1 MRRRLAEG
9 AIRASADPLQVKTR
23 FERFPASI
31 KGAFVIQGADGNPH
45 AVRIVSAW
53 VARLPGGTRR
63 PVPLEDQMVDVAPAR
78 DLFVPFEAGSADLV
92 PSWYAIES
100 TMQVDGGRSYE
111 FSGRPFAI
119 PWAKGEVR
127 RGSTR
132 LDRRV
137 QVGDRAF
144 VLDRLELGAD
154 SSSVVWRVEGGS
166 TETAVEVA
174 IVADGSK
181 LEVLP
186 ASVAALRPEFRTA
199 ADERRTI
206 SYPVLRAVRSL
217 ALQVRVGARHQSDLV
232 TVPTS

>member
-1 MRRRLAEG
+1 MATAAE
-9 AIRASADPLQVKTR
+9 PLQVKTR

-45 AVRIVSAW
+45 GVRIVSASI
-53 VARLPGGTRR
+53 ARLPTGARR

-78 DLFVPFEAGSADLV
+78 DLFVPFEAGSADLT

-100 TMQVDGGRSYE
+100 SMQVDGGRSYE
-111 FSGRPFAI
+111 FSSRPFVI
-119 PWAKGEVR
+119 PWPKGEVR

-137 QVGDRAF
+137 RLGERSF

-154 SSSVVWRVEGGS
+154 SASVVWRVEGGHG
-166 TETAVEVA
+166 EAAIEVA
-174 IVADGSK
+174 VVADGSR

-186 ASVAALRPEFRTA
+186 ASVASLRPEFRTGG
-199 ADERRTI
+199 DERRTI

-217 ALQVRVGARHQSDLV
+217 ALQVRVGSRQQSDLV
-232 TVPTS
+232 TVPSS

>member
-1 MRRRLAEG
+1 M
-9 AIRASADPLQVKTR
+9 KTR

-45 AVRIVSAW
+45 AVRIASAW
-53 VARLPGGTRR
+53 VARIPGGARR

-92 PSWYAIES
+92 PSWYAVES
-100 TMQVDGGRSYE
+100 SMQVDGGRSYE
-111 FSGRPFAI
+111 FSSRPFVI
-119 PWAKGEVR
+119 PWPKGEVR

-132 LDRRV
+132 LERRV
-137 QVGDRAF
+137 RVGDRSF

-154 SSSVVWRVEGGS
+154 SSSVVWRAEGGHG
-166 TETAVEVA
+166 ETAVEVA
-174 IVADGSK
+174 VVADGSR

-186 ASVAALRPEFRTA
+186 ASVGALRSEFRTV

-206 SYPVLRAVRSL
+206 SYPVLRTVRSL
-217 ALQVRVGARHQSDLV
+217 ALQVRVGARQQSDLV
-232 TVPTS
+232 TVPSS